1 MRYRGVALGMAG
13 VANALLDVRYV
24 QIPACAVV
32 GVPSSHIW
40 KTFTRNCE
48 FIPEGEPQNIVIAKI
63 CSTTKT
69 PYISHS
75 LIEDR

>member
-13 VANALLDVRYV
+13 IANALLDVRYV

-32 GVPSSHIW
+32 GVPLSHIL

-48 FIPEGEPQNIVIAKI
+48 FIPEGGPQNIFITQI